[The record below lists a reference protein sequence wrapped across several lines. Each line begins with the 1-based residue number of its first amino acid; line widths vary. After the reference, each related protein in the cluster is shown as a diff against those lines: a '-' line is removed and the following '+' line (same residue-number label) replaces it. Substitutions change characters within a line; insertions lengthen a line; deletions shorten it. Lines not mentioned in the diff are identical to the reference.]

1 MHRLPV
7 SYSGYNSETRSV
19 KNSLDIFGQA
29 LLDYYK
35 GNEDACL
42 KVHSTEA
49 EIYDMPASIYYRS
62 AEHFYIDQIALSLCS
77 GKVLDVGAGV
87 GIHSLYLQNK
97 GIEVTAL
104 EVSDKACIVM
114 SNYGVKNIITDDIF
128 QLESYSEYDT
138 WLILGRSI
146 GIVGNLERLSEFLL
160 KAKLSLTTDGK
171 IILNSTNGEKNL
183 PVTRKLQFEY
193 QGKLGQVVEWLDID
207 QVTLIR
213 VAAEVG
219 FDAEIVH
226 VENDGNYLAV
236 LRKTEL

>member
-1 MHRLPV
+1 
-7 SYSGYNSETRSV
+7 
-19 KNSLDIFGQA
+19 
-29 LLDYYK
+29 
-35 GNEDACL
+35 
-42 KVHSTEA
+42 
-49 EIYDMPASIYYRS
+49 
-62 AEHFYIDQIALSLCS
+62 
-77 GKVLDVGAGV
+77 
-87 GIHSLYLQNK
+87 
-97 GIEVTAL
+97 
-104 EVSDKACIVM
+104 M

-146 GIVGNLERLSEFLL
+146 GIVGNLERLSELLL